1 MVSSGLGGKFPKG
14 YPVGRVVMF
23 DKQEGMQFA
32 DIKVQPLASLDRL
45 RYMLL
50 IWLPKSEQM
59 NIDEINL
66 LFKQTYRDNKK

>member
-1 MVSSGLGGKFPKG
+1 
-14 YPVGRVVMF
+14 
-23 DKQEGMQFA
+23 MQFA